1 LYSSLPSASFLRTLR
16 CNCPQKGVKVTEPHE
31 LRSAT
36 CRGRLCQR
44 GPSRRRDIKE
54 TLELL
59 LSVQGLQKPVCNLR
73 PKKSGRC
80 GPILWHGFARWV
92 FDGTKRQEIFL
103 STCACASPALPH
115 LPTYTRQ
122 PQELDLRETGTINA
136 GGVYAKRRLKLGT
149 KAVIIPK
156 CVLFPSLRV
165 LRFCQTHL
173 CHMLRRAL
181 Y

>member
-1 LYSSLPSASFLRTLR
+1 
-16 CNCPQKGVKVTEPHE
+16 
-31 LRSAT
+31 
-36 CRGRLCQR
+36 
-44 GPSRRRDIKE
+44 
-54 TLELL
+54 
-59 LSVQGLQKPVCNLR
+59 VQGLQKPVCNLR

-92 FDGTKRQEIFL
+92 FDGTKRQEILL
-103 STCACASPALPH
+103 STCARASPALPN
-115 LPTYTRQ
+115 LPTYTQQ

-136 GGVYAKRRLKLGT
+136 GGVYAKRRMKLGT

-156 CVLFPSLRV
+156 CVLFPSLRD

-181 Y
+181 YEVTLFLQERLYHMAYLFPVACVSSGTTFSCWCRKGSRQKY